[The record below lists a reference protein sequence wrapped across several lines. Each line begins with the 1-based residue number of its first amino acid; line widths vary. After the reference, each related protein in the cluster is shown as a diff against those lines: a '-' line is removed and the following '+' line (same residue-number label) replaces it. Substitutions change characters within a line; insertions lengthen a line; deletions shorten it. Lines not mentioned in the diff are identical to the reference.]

1 MWAIAEQI
9 YSQLV
14 THSVVTLIIG
24 KLNKRDHLLDR
35 SKSFD
40 ALFITMG
47 LNDGLADL
55 FETSWIKIN
64 TQINCKRLEKSIIM
78 TNVAFLNISY
88 Y

>member
-35 SKSFD
+35 SKSFH
-40 ALFITMG
+40 ALFITVG

-64 TQINCKRLEKSIIM
+64 TLSIASKIYYYNKCSIYKYQLLINI
-78 TNVAFLNISY
+78 
-88 Y
+88 